1 MMNTLTRFLARA
13 RNTSDIVVAVLVL
26 VAVSMMVIPLPTWAV
41 DGLITLNIAFSVLIL
56 LSSLYATSPLQFSA
70 LPSAI
75 LIATLFRLAITITTT
90 RLILLQADAGE
101 IVTAFGNFVV
111 GGSIAVGLIIF
122 FIITIA
128 QFVVIAKGAERVA
141 EVAARF
147 TLDALPG
154 KQMSIDAELRNGDID
169 QAQARAMR
177 QTLEQ
182 ESQFFGAMDGAM
194 KFVKGDVLAGMVFIF
209 VNLIGGLAVGIL
221 QHEMGFAEAGMTYSL
236 LSVGDGLVA
245 QIPALLVAVAA
256 GTMVTRVASAENGS
270 DLGRQITSQLL
281 RNSRSLIMA
290 SIIMFVLAIVPGFP
304 MPVFIILGLIL
315 GVAGYAMRRNQADG
329 HPSIRET
336 VQLQQLSDDHEVEER
351 AIAYDSPLVVRIG
364 TELAADLPAD
374 LLQLSQNEARSVIGT
389 ELGIDVP
396 PVPRLV
402 DRTLKP
408 RLLRIDLDDVPV
420 LEMEIPPGCV
430 LVEEDPAHLELAG
443 ISVDDLIRIQGHT
456 RMFLVVGD
464 QQAVL
469 SEANIPFQPPGSITV
484 PLLGFVFRMYSQHF
498 IGIQET
504 NRLLQDLGKTSSELV
519 SQAKEVIPTTKML
532 EVLRMLV
539 AEGVTIRNLRV
550 ILEALVEAGNDE
562 THVLHEKVRMALKRQ
577 ISFRAADDNNVIAAF
592 ILERSAEHDVR
603 SALRHANT
611 GAVLDLSDDALRSV
625 AQQIKQLTARSAAN
639 TPPVV
644 ITAADIR
651 PHLRALLIHHG
662 VDIPVLSYQELAFEF
677 NVQPLG
683 TVTGSGSGNR
693 VQARLTNGPQDV
705 SHSQEA

>member
-1 MMNTLTRFLARA
+1 MMNRISRFLARA
-13 RNTSDIVVAVLVL
+13 RNTSDIVIAVLVL

-56 LSSLYATSPLQFSA
+56 LSSLYATTPLQFSA

-154 KQMSIDAELRNGDID
+154 KQMSIDAELRNGDIN

-209 VNLIGGLAVGIL
+209 VNLIGGLAVGVL

-290 SIIMFVLAIVPGFP
+290 SLIMFVLAIVPGFP
-304 MPVFIILGLIL
+304 MPVFIMLGLLL
-315 GVAGYAMRRNQADG
+315 GVAGYAMQRNQVGEDKEAG
-329 HPSIRET
+329 ET
-336 VQLQQLSDDHEVEER
+336 VQLRQVSDDDDSKEHLPV
-351 AIAYDSPLVVRIG
+351 YDSPLVIRIG
-364 TELAADLPAD
+364 TELATDMPAD
-374 LLQLSQNEARSVIGT
+374 LLQLSQNEARSLIGS

-402 DRTLKP
+402 DGKLKP
-408 RLLRIDLDDVPV
+408 RQLRIDLDDVPV
-420 LEMEIPPGCV
+420 LEMEIPSGCV
-430 LVEEDPAHLELAG
+430 LVDEDPAHLELAG
-443 ISVDDLIRIQGHT
+443 ISGDNLMKIQGL
-456 RMFLVVGD
+456 RQIFLVAGD
-464 QQAVL
+464 HQELLAG
-469 SEANIPFQPPGSITV
+469 ADIPFRPIGNIV
-484 PLLGFVFRMYSQHF
+484 GPLLGFVFRTYSQHF

-504 NRLLQDLGKTSSELV
+504 NNLLQDLSKTSSELV
-519 SQAKEVIPTTKML
+519 AQVKEAMPTTKVL

-550 ILEALVEAGNDE
+550 ILEALIEAGNEE
-562 THVLHEKVRMALKRQ
+562 TRALNEKIRMALKRQ
-577 ISFRAADDNNVIAAF
+577 ISFAAADDNHVIAAF

-603 SALRHANT
+603 SALRHAGA
-611 GAVLDLSDDALRSV
+611 GAVLDLSDDALHSI
-625 AQQIKQLTARSAAN
+625 AQQIKQLNARSTADTA
-639 TPPVV
+639 PVV

-651 PHLRALLIHHG
+651 PHLRALLVHHG
-662 VDIPVLSYQELAFEF
+662 VDISVLSYQELAFEF

-683 TVTGSGSGNR
+683 TVTGSSSGNS
-693 VQARLTNGPQDV
+693 VQGRLTNRMQDV
-705 SHSQEA
+705 GHSQQA

>member
-1 MMNTLTRFLARA
+1 MIDTISRFLARA
-13 RNTSDIVVAVLVL
+13 RNTSDIVIAVLVL

-56 LSSLYATSPLQFSA
+56 LSSLYATTPLQFSA

-154 KQMSIDAELRNGDID
+154 KQMSIDAELRNGDIN

-209 VNLIGGLAVGIL
+209 VNLIGGLAVGML
-221 QHEMGFAEAGMTYSL
+221 QHDMGFAEAGVTYSL
-236 LSVGDGLVA
+236 LSVGDGLVS

-270 DLGRQITSQLL
+270 DLGSQITSQLL

-290 SIIMFVLAIVPGFP
+290 SAIMFVLAIVPGFP
-304 MPVFIILGLIL
+304 MPVFIMLGLIL
-315 GVAGYAMRRNQADG
+315 GVAGYAMRGNKVSENNDAG
-329 HPSIRET
+329 ET
-336 VQLQQLSDDHEVEER
+336 VHLQQVVNDENMQQQD
-351 AIAYDSPLVVRIG
+351 AYDSPLAIRLGVA
-364 TELAADLPAD
+364 LAADIPAD
-374 LLQLSQNEARSVIGT
+374 LFQLSQQEARSQFNS
-389 ELGIDVP
+389 ELGIDAP

-402 DRTLKP
+402 DMKLKP
-408 RLLRIDLDDVPV
+408 RQLRVDLDDVPV
-420 LEMEIPPGCV
+420 LDMEIPPDCV
-430 LVEEDPAHLELAG
+430 LVNEDATHLELAG
-443 ISVDDLIRIQGHT
+443 ISGDDLMPIQGQK
-456 RMFLVVGD
+456 RMYLVTGD
-464 QQAVL
+464 HLAALTSANVPFRPL
-469 SEANIPFQPPGSITV
+469 GNIPV
-484 PLLGFVFRMYSQHF
+484 PLLNYVFRMYSQHF
-498 IGIQET
+498 IGLRET
-504 NRLLQDLGKTSSELV
+504 NFLLHNLGKTSSALV
-519 SQAKEVIPTTKML
+519 AQAQEIVPTAKML

-550 ILEALVEAGNDE
+550 ILEALVEAGNGE
-562 THVLHEKVRMALKRQ
+562 AHALNEKVRLALKRQ
-577 ISFRAADDNNVIAAF
+577 ISYRAANDDHVIAAV
-592 ILERSAEHDVR
+592 ILERSAEQVVR
-603 SALRHANT
+603 SALRHTKT
-611 GAVLDLSDDALRSV
+611 GAVLDLSDDALRGV
-625 AQQIKQLTARSAAN
+625 AQQIKQLHVRSTADTA
-639 TPPVV
+639 PVV

-651 PHLRALLIHHG
+651 PHLRALLIHYG
-662 VDIPVLSYQELAFEF
+662 IDMSVLSYQELAFEF

-683 TVTGSGSGNR
+683 TVTGARSKDA
-693 VQARLTNGPQDV
+693 VQGKLTERLQDAG
-705 SHSQEA
+705 Q